1 MKSIKEDSLFNYIQ
15 KNDNENLFKLLKKD
29 KSKINILNKE
39 GISLLHIAIIK
50 GNIEAI
56 KNLIKLGANP
66 DITSSNKK
74 QTPLHFAYIY
84 NNDKTEEIIKILKLN
99 KANINILDKDDKKPI
114 DYLSQKK
121 KNLFINKIQGDIDN
135 CELNDEYEDEYDE
148 EKNND
153 KENSKNISLLDSLE
167 KIIKKK

>member
-1 MKSIKEDSLFNYIQ
+1 MKIYLNNK
-15 KNDNENLFKLLKKD
+15 KKD

-56 KNLIKLGANP
+56 KNLLKLGANP

-114 DYLSQKK
+114 DYL
-121 KNLFINKIQGDIDN
+121 
-135 CELNDEYEDEYDE
+135 
-148 EKNND
+148 
-153 KENSKNISLLDSLE
+153 
-167 KIIKKK
+167 